1 VQTFTGAS
9 KPLNKS
15 VSLQRMKNYLGQT
28 LWLTILVALL
38 TTALGLLPEG
48 IRVGGFTLRTMDIF
62 GDIRR
67 PLPPPSPPPDALP
80 VPDTLEI
87 VLPPD
92 ADDVSSDYILPPVDS
107 LLFGQILED
116 YSRDRPGLAD
126 FFAATD
132 SIRVHK
138 RRVRVAFFGD
148 SFVEGDIVLGDLRDT
163 LQTLWGGQGVGF
175 VPITSEVARFKRTL
189 QHEYAGWTTYSIVRK
204 TPEHPAYGINGFA
217 YKPGANARIQ
227 YQGASA
233 FRHTKS
239 WSQFR
244 LFYGGDS
251 LASFWYAVNGRDTL
265 FSQPTPVAPGAPGV
279 LEIKRSDMRTIE
291 LQFPNPGG
299 WVLYGASLEDGPG
312 FYLDNFSVRGNSG
325 GKLKLIEP
333 AMMQA
338 FDRLQG
344 YDLVIVQLG
353 LNAITN
359 GLDNVDWYRWE
370 LDGTFAHLRR
380 CFPDR
385 PILIVGVPDRAGKV
399 ADTLSTLP
407 AVPVIVDMQRD
418 LARKYGFLFYDL
430 YRGMGGSGTMIRFAA
445 EKPALASKDFTHLTH
460 EGGRTISRLF
470 ARVLLEEKAR
480 ILERNRNAN

>member
-1 VQTFTGAS
+1 
-9 KPLNKS
+9 
-15 VSLQRMKNYLGQT
+15 MKNYISQT

-38 TTALGLLPEG
+38 ATALGFLPEG
-48 IRVGGFTLRTMDIF
+48 VRIGAFTLRPMDIF
-62 GDIRR
+62 GDIRKDL
-67 PLPPPSPPPDALP
+67 PLPPPPDTIPEADTLAMIPPPVADSLLS
-80 VPDTLEI
+80 DSI
-87 VLPPD
+87 PP
-92 ADDVSSDYILPPVDS
+92 LVDS

-116 YSRDRPGLAD
+116 YSRDGQGLAA

-132 SIRVHK
+132 SIRAHK

-189 QHEYAGWTTYSIVRK
+189 QHEYAGWNTYSIVRK
-204 TPEHPAYGINGFA
+204 TPGHPAFGINGFA
-217 YKPGANARIQ
+217 YTPGENAKIQ

-251 LASFWYAVNGRDTL
+251 LSSFWYTINNGDTL
-265 FSQPTPVAPGAPGV
+265 FTQPTPVEQGMPGV
-279 LEIKRSDMRTIE
+279 LEIKRSGMRAIE

-338 FDRLQG
+338 FDQLQG

-353 LNAITN
+353 LNAITT

-370 LDGTFAHLRR
+370 LDGTFAHLKR

-385 PILIVGVPDRAGKV
+385 PILIVGVPDRAGKI

-407 AVPVIVDMQRD
+407 AVPVIVDMQRS
-418 LARKYGFLFYDL
+418 LARKYGFIFYDL
-430 YRGMGGSGTMIRFAA
+430 YRGMGGPGTMIRFAT

-470 ARVLLEEKAR
+470 TRVLLEEKAR
-480 ILERNRNAN
+480 TLARDRIAN